1 MRVKV
6 ISIGNAESGKVRC
19 FKVSVRLF
27 AVMITTLFFSSSAS
41 VYIPCCL
48 YGYWV
53 SVVLHHSSIA
63 SQNFVGAKYFYW
75 KWATVIGGA
84 IALGRPLSASTS
96 AMSNPWAA
104 WGPVEGFLWPSLS
117 FRSSI
122 RVIPCQ
128 IIKKKT
134 ILNPTVSEFNEIW
147 HTCWFQPPNLKSK
160 IIQWSDDWFP
170 RYGG

>member
-1 MRVKV
+1 MPATKCVDSKNKTCRCMRVKV

-63 SQNFVGAKYFYW
+63 SQNFVGAKYFY
-75 KWATVIGGA
+75 
-84 IALGRPLSASTS
+84 
-96 AMSNPWAA
+96 
-104 WGPVEGFLWPSLS
+104 
-117 FRSSI
+117 
-122 RVIPCQ
+122 
-128 IIKKKT
+128 
-134 ILNPTVSEFNEIW
+134 
-147 HTCWFQPPNLKSK
+147 
-160 IIQWSDDWFP
+160 
-170 RYGG
+170 